1 MAGLSYRRA
10 VLLATARAEGG
21 TWTTRRAWDLYRT
34 QRLAPR
40 RRTAREDLA
49 YLARTGRLTATD
61 GTARAYT
68 LPGGTR

>member
-1 MAGLSYRRA
+1 MAGLCYRRA

-21 TWTTRRAWDLYRT
+21 TWTTRRAYRT

-40 RRTAREDLA
+40 RRTARLDLA
-49 YLARTGRLTATD
+49 YLARTGHLTATD